1 MLLYGPPGTGKTLI
15 ARKIADALNCEKPKV
30 VNGPEIF
37 DKYVGGS
44 EEKIRDLF
52 KPAEKD
58 MKEKGDQSDLHV
70 IIFDEI
76 DAICRARGSTGSSGT
91 GVNESVVNQLLSK
104 MDGVD
109 SLNNILIIGMTNRKD
124 MIDEAILR
132 PGRLEI
138 HLEIGLPDLNGRLQI
153 FEIHTKK
160 MRKHNL
166 LAGDVDLD
174 KLAQVTKNY
183 TGAEIEAVCR
193 SATSFAIFKI
203 DSQQPG
209 APSSV
214 ASVASGIKVDK
225 KKQGFV
231 EHQVFMKDFDK
242 ALDEIK
248 PAFGMDNSGLEN
260 KLIGGFYNYG

>member
-1 MLLYGPPGTGKTLI
+1 
-15 ARKIADALNCEKPKV
+15 
-30 VNGPEIF
+30 
-37 DKYVGGS
+37 
-44 EEKIRDLF
+44 
-52 KPAEKD
+52 
-58 MKEKGDQSDLHV
+58 MKEKGDESDLHV

-138 HLEIGLPDLNGRLQI
+138 HLEIGLPDLGGRLQI
-153 FEIHTKK
+153 FEIHTKDMK
-160 MRKHNL
+160 KNDL
-166 LAGDVDLD
+166 LGGDVDLQT
-174 KLAQVTKNY
+174 LANITKNY

-193 SATSFAIFKI
+193 SATSFALFKEI
-203 DSQQPG
+203 GQNMNN
-209 APSSV
+209 A
-214 ASVASGIKVDK
+214 ASVASGVKVDK
-225 KKQGFV
+225 KKKEGFIENKV
-231 EHQVFMKDFDK
+231 WQADFDR

-248 PAFGMDNSGLEN
+248 PAFGMDDKGLEN
-260 KLIGGFYNYG
+260 KLVGGIHNYGARYDDLHMKCTDFINEVRNS